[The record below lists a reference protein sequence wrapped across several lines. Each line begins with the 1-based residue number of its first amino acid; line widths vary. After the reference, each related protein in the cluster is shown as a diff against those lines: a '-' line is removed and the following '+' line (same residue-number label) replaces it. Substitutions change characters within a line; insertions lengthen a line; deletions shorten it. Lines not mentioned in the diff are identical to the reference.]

1 MSFLMNDVSYQALLN
16 YAFRLLATRNYTESE
31 MLSRLDRRASKLH
44 LKGKASATKQ
54 VVKRLRELQYLDDQK
69 ILADYFE
76 YRLKSR
82 PVGKFGFLHQMH
94 RRGFSFERAK
104 LEWEKRGVD
113 EGMLAEALLEK
124 KRKEL
129 DKLPE
134 VLRKKKIMSLLAR
147 RGFSPDTTWRILDVG
162 AGA

>member
-1 MSFLMNDVSYQALLN
+1 MSFPMNDVSYQALLN

-31 MLSRLDRRASKLH
+31 MLSRLGRRADKLH
-44 LKGKASATKQ
+44 LKGKAGATKQ
-54 VVKRLRELQYLDDQK
+54 VIARLRELQYLDDQK

-82 PVGKFGFLHQMH
+82 PVGKFGFLHEMH

-113 EGMLAEALLEK
+113 EGTLAQALLEK

-129 DKLPE
+129 DRLPE

-147 RGFSPDTTWRILDVG
+147 RGFSPDTTWRILDVTVET
-162 AGA
+162 